1 MDLSVLVVLSFSLSR
16 LIWTLELT
24 ELSMEISLV
33 LLPSCSGE
41 ENKGFDVA
49 PG

>member
-1 MDLSVLVVLSFSLSR
+1 MDLSVLVVLSFSLITLN
-16 LIWTLELT
+16 LITKLT

-33 LLPSCSGE
+33 LLPSCFGE